1 MLPRSS
7 FSRRLLSTGTEGAS
21 AVCCWPRPRR
31 LHISHIRALEKP
43 PPPPPPRASLW
54 KRFLQVTGSIT
65 LVTIA
70 TGTAFYYVAQKDRTP
85 GVQLPHDPT
94 KKTLVI
100 LGSGWGATSLLN
112 SLETADYNVV
122 SNTFSPLCDVPAVT
136 VRVDCH

>member
-21 AVCCWPRPRR
+21 AVCCWSRPRR
-31 LHISHIRALEKP
+31 LHISHIRAPEKP
-43 PPPPPPRASLW
+43 PPPPKASLW

-65 LVTIA
+65 LVTLA

-122 SNTFSPLCDVPAVT
+122 SNLLSPPCEVSDIT
-136 VRVDCH
+136 VWIDCY